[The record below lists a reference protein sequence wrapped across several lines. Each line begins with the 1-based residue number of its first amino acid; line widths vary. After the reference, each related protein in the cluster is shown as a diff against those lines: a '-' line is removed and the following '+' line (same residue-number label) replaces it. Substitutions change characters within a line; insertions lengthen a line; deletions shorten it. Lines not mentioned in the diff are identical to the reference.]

1 LRAAVSTYLEKAVII
16 HVTKDENYFACLEF
30 QLDL

>member
-1 LRAAVSTYLEKAVII
+1 LRAAVTYLEKAVII
-16 HVTKDENYFACLEF
+16 HVTKDENYLACLEF